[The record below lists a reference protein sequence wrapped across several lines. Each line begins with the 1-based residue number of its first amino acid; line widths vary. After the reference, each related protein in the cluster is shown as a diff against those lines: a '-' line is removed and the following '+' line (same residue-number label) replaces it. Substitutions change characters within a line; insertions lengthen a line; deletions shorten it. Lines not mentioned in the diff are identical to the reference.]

1 MVITTLLTPN
11 NWSTKLQYRAY
22 SSQPSAS
29 AKSAAIIK
37 NATYISIALAVT
49 LSKLSG
55 TYPKKNTPTNSI
67 GKNNKNTAL
76 LFSTIITRVF
86 VPKGWYLFI
95 CSCIGLIVPQ
105 KVSVIYGFFPTP

>member
-67 GKNNKNTAL
+67 EKKKKTPAFFL
-76 LFSTIITRVF
+76 SPTIPGF
-86 VPKGWYLFI
+86 K
-95 CSCIGLIVPQ
+95 
-105 KVSVIYGFFPTP
+105 KVAGFFFFFARYYLSGY